1 MFGFFRT
8 HLAGRSPQAAPGLGF
23 SLDLSG
29 GKPTFLLCGN
39 LLSLDRGNGFAQAF
53 IFPGW
58 FVPSGSRSDRAGPGL
73 GRGMWGCMIHS
84 YVIGRGNTATAYLQ
98 AGMIRPVPDAT
109 ADAVVDVQVQRT
121 GGESRLKDEEVV
133 LFFLAE
139 KRAERTCGEE
149 KMATPGWTEKKRSSA
164 LLRRG
169 SVPQKI
175 YWEGNILN
183 KISKKIVSAVTMG
196 AFALTLIP
204 AAAFAAD
211 IDSTVGASAEFANGT
226 QSANVVVN
234 STLDLSVNVG
244 SEDLGGDGGTQ
255 IGFWAAE
262 EDTKTPVGDV
272 DFVDAA
278 DNPLKDYGANS
289 SMPNMEFLQN
299 ASADSTDVPVKAKFD
314 STDAGKTFDIYAAY
328 FTGSETQQ
336 DLIDEAAYIGTVNV
350 YPAASLDNDDIY
362 MSIKDSANNTA
373 DVTVGEAEPV
383 NYSITADG
391 AAAMMPDGQEVYLWA
406 STNDSS
412 ARPVDVIDVAN
423 ATEVTDIA
431 GVYALNDPATEA
443 AQVTFTEDGS
453 YTLWLGYGPATLTS
467 AAQLHT
473 LQSITIN
480 ATNPAVVTSLI
491 TFDADQADGSVVRTN
506 SVDRTSE
513 WLYIIDD
520 EVIPN
525 NVKTYT
531 ITGVAYQADGS
542 VAANETL
549 TLSENEDDFSIV
561 GENTVTTNDQG
572 VFSVNVKIDDPGEYD
587 LVVANLEDNVRA
599 TLTIRTN
606 NVAPD
611 TIETTKDGGVLLAG
625 NDINYID
632 NAVESFADAIQF
644 SITDTYGHEQTG
656 NAVLAGEVAHDY
668 DADRSAYIDVTNA
681 PEDSTLGADNLV
693 LAWDGSAYTLLYD
706 GASPATDLIAGEY
719 TVEVSLNNGKKAVA
733 DFTVANF
740 GEIEEL
746 TLDLTAE
753 WRNDT
758 TAKNDSITVLDEQ
771 VALGQRVIVE
781 PMYVDANGLKIKADD
796 VVLTAEGA
804 AVESRHLSGAYRYF
818 DLFWNIPSNQS
829 LIGTVVTVQAYDETN
844 HNYVERELTVV
855 DAYQNETLAFDPTQG
870 EVGES
875 NTVNVTVEA
884 NDAISKVNG
893 TMSAYIAS
901 QSNEEATIDLDVQ
914 KNVVNGEG
922 KLFLQSDAEG
932 TVDVVVAVKANNG
945 EIYANTLTFTFGDE
959 DPYAGSYIVM
969 TIGSDQYLINGEMFD
984 GSVDNLGAPYVDSAW
999 RTMVPVRV
1007 LAESFGANVDYADN
1021 VVTIVDGDTTVVM
1034 NIGEETYTVNGEEKA
1049 MDTAA
1054 VIGDDDRTY
1063 VPVRFVAEALGYSV
1077 TPLYDANG
1085 LTSSVHFSK

>member
-1 MFGFFRT
+1 M
-8 HLAGRSPQAAPGLGF
+8 
-23 SLDLSG
+23 
-29 GKPTFLLCGN
+29 
-39 LLSLDRGNGFAQAF
+39 
-53 IFPGW
+53 
-58 FVPSGSRSDRAGPGL
+58 
-73 GRGMWGCMIHS
+73 
-84 YVIGRGNTATAYLQ
+84 
-98 AGMIRPVPDAT
+98 
-109 ADAVVDVQVQRT
+109 
-121 GGESRLKDEEVV
+121 
-133 LFFLAE
+133 
-139 KRAERTCGEE
+139 
-149 KMATPGWTEKKRSSA
+149 
-164 LLRRG
+164 
-169 SVPQKI
+169 
-175 YWEGNILN
+175 N
-183 KISKKIVSAVTMG
+183 KISKKIVSAVTMA
-196 AFALTLIP
+196 AFVLTLIP
-204 AAAFAAD
+204 AAAFAA
-211 IDSTVGASAEFANGT
+211 VESAEVTVDATTENIVLDSGKAT
-226 QSANVVVN
+226 ADL
-234 STLDLSVNVG
+234 TLTLSVEADAEGPAYVWLTKDDSNDIYDASYTSDKAGTNGSTGELAKALKIGRADVTTGTIEVAATVTDNGVYTAHVG
-244 SEDLGGDGGTQ
+244 
-255 IGFWAAE
+255 
-262 EDTKTPVGDV
+262 
-272 DFVDAA
+272 
-278 DNPLKDYGANS
+278 Y
-289 SMPNMEFLQN
+289 
-299 ASADSTDVPVKAKFD
+299 ADSTGDKQERTELQPSAATD
-314 STDAGKTFDIYAAY
+314 S
-328 FTGSETQQ
+328 FT
-336 DLIDEAAYIGTVNV
+336 V
-350 YPAASLDNDDIY
+350 YPAAPVPSDRVNMTIAGSEDGAVDATTND
-362 MSIKDSANNTA
+362 ATA
-373 DVTVGEAEPV
+373 V
-383 NYSITADG
+383 NYTILDAYG
-391 AAAMMPDGQEVYLWA
+391 NNAMMPAGQNLYIWA
-406 STNDSS
+406 SAASSTNEVATS
-412 ARPVDVIDVAN
+412 AMTASGDGVINNPSTGLFQLA
-423 ATEVTDIA
+423 
-431 GVYALNDPATEA
+431 DPADSPVN
-443 AQVTFTEDGS
+443 VTFTVEGS
-453 YTLWLGYGPATLTS
+453 YVLNLGYGSDEDHRTVLK
-467 AAQLHT
+467 Q
-473 LQSITIN
+473 ITVN
-480 ATNPAVVTSLI
+480 VTDPEVVTTLI
-491 TFDADQADGSVVRTN
+491 TFDEEQGTNGADGTVFRVPS
-506 SVDRTSE
+506 SPDKSSE
-513 WLYIIDD
+513 WVYTIND

-525 NVKTYT
+525 NVKEYT
-531 ITGVAYQADGS
+531 ITGVAYETYYGEGNVAN
-542 VAANETL
+542 VPAANQTYDVY
-549 TLSENEDDFSIV
+549 ENEDDFSITS
-561 GENTVTTNDQG
+561 GATVKTNDAG
-572 VFSVNVKIDDPGEYD
+572 EFSLTVRIDDPGSYD
-587 LVVANLEDNVRA
+587 LGVYSSKDQVRA
-599 TLTIRTN
+599 TLTVKTDA
-606 NVAPD
+606 VAPKEIN
-611 TIETTKDGGVLLAG
+611 TIKEDGVLLAG
-625 NDINYID
+625 NDKNYMD
-632 NAVESFADAIQF
+632 NTVSSMADAIQF
-644 SITDTYGHEQTG
+644 EIIDTYGHEQTDSRVIEKEDA
-656 NAVLAGEVAHDY
+656 AVYGS
-668 DADRSAYIDVTNA
+668 DAITLTNK
-681 PEDSTLGADNLV
+681 PDDSTLGADNLK
-693 LAWDGSAYTLLYD
+693 LIWDDKANAYTLQYNNAD
-706 GASPATDLIAGEY
+706 PAKDLVAGDY
-719 TVEVSLNNGKKAVA
+719 TVEVSLNNGEKAKA
-733 DFTVANF
+733 SFTVANF

>member
-1 MFGFFRT
+1 MF
-8 HLAGRSPQAAPGLGF
+8 
-23 SLDLSG
+23 
-29 GKPTFLLCGN
+29 C
-39 LLSLDRGNGFAQAF
+39 
-53 IFPGW
+53 
-58 FVPSGSRSDRAGPGL
+58 
-73 GRGMWGCMIHS
+73 
-84 YVIGRGNTATAYLQ
+84 
-98 AGMIRPVPDAT
+98 
-109 ADAVVDVQVQRT
+109 
-121 GGESRLKDEEVV
+121 
-133 LFFLAE
+133 LAE
-139 KRAERTCGEE
+139 KRVERTCGEE
-149 KMATPGWTEKKRSSA
+149 KIATPGWTEKKRSSA
-164 LLRRG
+164 PLRRG
-169 SVPQKI
+169 GVPQKI
-175 YWEGNILN
+175 YWEGINLN
-183 KISKKIVSAVTMG
+183 KISKKIVSLVTMA

-211 IDSTVGASAEFANGT
+211 EAPAVEVTSKNIVVDNGVASVDVKVTPGTDTGDSIILWVEGENEEPATNVDYAGSADEWQIGQGVWADTTYLSGATYTTGVTYTAKVNIDAPGVYNIHVGVQDTAQQGVNDTTPLTPLVGGSTV
-226 QSANVVVN
+226 V
-234 STLDLSVNVG
+234 
-244 SEDLGGDGGTQ
+244 
-255 IGFWAAE
+255 
-262 EDTKTPVGDV
+262 DTVT
-272 DFVDAA
+272 
-278 DNPLKDYGANS
+278 
-289 SMPNMEFLQN
+289 
-299 ASADSTDVPVKAKFD
+299 
-314 STDAGKTFDIYAAY
+314 
-328 FTGSETQQ
+328 
-336 DLIDEAAYIGTVNV
+336 V
-350 YPAASLDNDDIY
+350 YPAAPLSNSNIS
-362 MSIKDSANNTA
+362 MSVEGSANNTVDA
-373 DVTVGEAEPV
+373 TVGEAFDV
-383 NYSITADG
+383 NYSILANG
-391 AAAMMPDGQEVYLWA
+391 AAAMMPAGTDLNLWA
-406 STNDSS
+406 SADDNN
-412 ARPVDVIDVAN
+412 AAPVGVMSVTGETDAAVYTLAN
-423 ATEVTDIA
+423 PAKSPVEVTFN
-431 GVYALNDPATEA
+431 V
-443 AQVTFTEDGS
+443 DGI
-453 YTLWLGYGPATLTS
+453 YTLFLGYKDANGDRVVLQKLTVNVAAPASSTE
-467 AAQLHT
+467 
-473 LQSITIN
+473 I
-480 ATNPAVVTSLI
+480 I
-491 TFDADQADGSVVRTN
+491 TFNEDQADGTVNQKFTGAWN
-506 SVDRTSE
+506 NTG
-513 WLYIIDD
+513 WTYTLDD
-520 EVIPN
+520 EVVPN
-525 NVKTYT
+525 DVKTYT
-531 ITGVAYQADGS
+531 VKGIAYEDYSTKAPAKNQTLTVSSTADDITIKTASVETKDDGS
-542 VAANETL
+542 
-549 TLSENEDDFSIV
+549 FSIQF
-561 GENTVTTNDQG
+561 TM
-572 VFSVNVKIDDPGEYD
+572 DDPGSYPITVLD
-587 LVVANLEDNVRA
+587 ADDNVKA
-599 TLTIRTN
+599 TLTVVSD
-606 NVAPD
+606 NVALD
-611 TIETTKDGGVLLAG
+611 TIKTTEDGGVLLAG
-625 NDINYID
+625 NDVNYIG
-632 NAVESFADAIQF
+632 NEVESMADAIQF
-644 SITDTYGHEQTG
+644 EITDTYGHVQSG
-656 NAVLAGEVAHDY
+656 DAVLAGETAATSAV
-668 DADRSAYIDVTNA
+668 DRSEYIKVNA
-681 PEDSTLGADNLV
+681 PDDSDLEANNLILDWDNS
-693 LAWDGSAYTLLYD
+693 ANAYTLYYV
-706 GASPATDLIAGEY
+706 GNNAAKDLVVGDY

-746 TLDLTAE
+746 TLDLSAQSRE
-753 WRNDT
+753 ADN
-758 TAKNDSITVLDEQ
+758 AQNDSITVLDEQ

-796 VVLTAEGA
+796 VSLTAEGA
-804 AVESRHLSGAYRYF
+804 AVESRHLSGADRYF

>member
-1 MFGFFRT
+1 M
-8 HLAGRSPQAAPGLGF
+8 
-23 SLDLSG
+23 
-29 GKPTFLLCGN
+29 
-39 LLSLDRGNGFAQAF
+39 
-53 IFPGW
+53 
-58 FVPSGSRSDRAGPGL
+58 
-73 GRGMWGCMIHS
+73 
-84 YVIGRGNTATAYLQ
+84 
-98 AGMIRPVPDAT
+98 
-109 ADAVVDVQVQRT
+109 
-121 GGESRLKDEEVV
+121 
-133 LFFLAE
+133 
-139 KRAERTCGEE
+139 
-149 KMATPGWTEKKRSSA
+149 
-164 LLRRG
+164 
-169 SVPQKI
+169 
-175 YWEGNILN
+175 N
-183 KISKKIVSAVTMG
+183 KISKKIVSLVTTA
-196 AFALTLIP
+196 AFVTTLVP

-244 SEDLGGDGGTQ
+244 SAPLGGDGETQ
-255 IGFWAAE
+255 IGFWAAK

-272 DFVDAA
+272 DFVDAN
-278 DNPLKDYGANS
+278 DNPLKDYGTNS
-289 SMPNMEFLQN
+289 NMPNMEFLQN
-299 ASADSTDVPVKAKFD
+299 ATADSTNVIVKAKFD

-328 FTGSETQQ
+328 YTSGETQQ
-336 DLIDEAAYIGTVNV
+336 KLIDEAARIGTVTV
-350 YPAASLDNDDIY
+350 YPAASLNNTDLS
-362 MSIKDSANNTA
+362 MSIDGSANNTV
-373 DVTVGEAEPV
+373 DVTVDEAFDV
-383 NYSITADG
+383 NYTINADN
-391 AAAMMPDGQEVYLWA
+391 AAAMMPDGYELNLWA
-406 STNDSS
+406 SADGNNAAPIGVMSVTGEADASVYTLADPAKS
-412 ARPVDVIDVAN
+412 PV
-423 ATEVTDIA
+423 EVTFNVDGTYTLFLGYTNPSGDRIVLQKITVNVA
-431 GVYALNDPATEA
+431 DPASSTE
-443 AQVTFTEDGS
+443 
-453 YTLWLGYGPATLTS
+453 
-467 AAQLHT
+467 
-473 LQSITIN
+473 I
-480 ATNPAVVTSLI
+480 I
-491 TFDADQADGSVVRTN
+491 TFNEDQADGTVNQNFTGAWN
-506 SVDRTSE
+506 NTG
-513 WLYIIDD
+513 WTYTLDD
-520 EVIPN
+520 EVVPN
-525 NVKTYT
+525 DVKTYT
-531 ITGVAYQADGS
+531 VKGIAYEDYSTKAPAKNQTLTVSSTADDITIKTASVETKDDGS
-542 VAANETL
+542 
-549 TLSENEDDFSIV
+549 FSMQF
-561 GENTVTTNDQG
+561 TM
-572 VFSVNVKIDDPGEYD
+572 DDPGSYPITVLD
-587 LVVANLEDNVRA
+587 ADDNVKA
-599 TLTIRTN
+599 TLTVVSDNI
-606 NVAPD
+606 ALD
-611 TIETTKDGGVLLAG
+611 TIKTTEDGGVLLAG
-625 NDINYID
+625 NDVNYIG
-632 NAVESFADAIQF
+632 NEVESMADAVQF
-644 SITDTYGHEQTG
+644 EITDTYGHVQSG
-656 NAVLAGEVAHDY
+656 DAVLAGETAATSAV
-668 DADRSAYIDVTNA
+668 DRSEYIKVNA
-681 PEDSTLGADNLV
+681 PDDSDLEANNLILDWDNS
-693 LAWDGSAYTLLYD
+693 ANAYTLYYV
-706 GASPATDLIAGEY
+706 GNNAAKDLVVGDY
-719 TVEVSLNNGKKAVA
+719 TVEVSLNNGKKATA
-733 DFTVANF
+733 SFTVANF

-746 TLDLTAE
+746 TLDLSAQPRE
-753 WRNDT
+753 ADN
-758 TAKNDSITVLDEQ
+758 AQNDSITVLDEQ
-771 VALGQRVIVE
+771 VALGQRVIVD

-796 VVLTAEGA
+796 VSLTAEGA
-804 AVESRHLSGAYRYF
+804 AVESRHLSGADRYF

>member
-1 MFGFFRT
+1 
-8 HLAGRSPQAAPGLGF
+8 
-23 SLDLSG
+23 
-29 GKPTFLLCGN
+29 
-39 LLSLDRGNGFAQAF
+39 
-53 IFPGW
+53 
-58 FVPSGSRSDRAGPGL
+58 
-73 GRGMWGCMIHS
+73 
-84 YVIGRGNTATAYLQ
+84 
-98 AGMIRPVPDAT
+98 
-109 ADAVVDVQVQRT
+109 
-121 GGESRLKDEEVV
+121 
-133 LFFLAE
+133 
-139 KRAERTCGEE
+139 
-149 KMATPGWTEKKRSSA
+149 MATPGWTEKKRSSA
-164 LLRRG
+164 PMRRG
-169 SVPQKI
+169 GVPQKF
-175 YWEGNILN
+175 YWEGINLN

-211 IDSTVGASAEFANGT
+211 IDPTVGASAEFANGT

-234 STLDLSVNVG
+234 STLKLSVDVG
-244 SEDLGGDGGTQ
+244 SAGLGGDGQTQ
-255 IGFWAAE
+255 IGFWAAA
-262 EDTKTPVGDV
+262 EDTKIPVGDV
-272 DFVDAA
+272 DFVDA
-278 DNPLKDYGANS
+278 NGKPLKDYGVDS
-289 SMPNMEFLQN
+289 TMPNMDFLQN
-299 ASADSTDVPVKAKFD
+299 ASAGDTDVTVKATFD
-314 STDAGKTFDIYAAY
+314 SADAGKTFDIYAAY
-328 FTGSETQQ
+328 YTSGETQQ
-336 DLIDEAAYIGTVNV
+336 NLIDEAARIGTVTV
-350 YPAASLDNDDIY
+350 YPAASLNNTDLS
-362 MSIKDSANNTA
+362 MSIDGSANNTA
-373 DVTVGEAEPV
+373 DVTVDEAFDV
-383 NYSITADG
+383 NYTINADN
-391 AAAMMPDGQEVYLWA
+391 AAAMMPAGQSLYLWA

-412 ARPVDVIDVAN
+412 ARPVDIIDIDN
-423 ATEVTDIA
+423 ATEATDIA
-431 GVYALNDPATEA
+431 GVYALADPAGEA

-453 YTLWLGYGPATLTS
+453 YTLWLGYGPAALTS

-480 ATNPAVVTSLI
+480 ATNPEVDTTLI
-491 TFDADQADGSVVRTN
+491 TFTDGNGDGGVKRTDKVATYVN
-506 SVDRTSE
+506 ASTYEFDIT
-513 WLYIIDD
+513 D
-520 EVIPN
+520 EVVPN

-531 ITGVAYQADGS
+531 VDGIAYETYYGEGDARN
-542 VAANETL
+542 VPAANVDL
-549 TLSENEDDFSIV
+549 YAYENEDDFALV
-561 GENTVTTNDQG
+561 GDTEFKTNDAG
-572 VFSVNVKIDDPGEYD
+572 EFSVSFKLDDPGEYD
-587 LVVANLEDNVRA
+587 LVVASADNTVKS
-599 TLTIRTN
+599 TLTVVTN
-606 NVAPD
+606 TVSPKD
-611 TIETTKDGGVLLAG
+611 ITTTKDGGVLLAG
-625 NDINYID
+625 NDKNYID
-632 NAVESFADAIQF
+632 NPVTSMADAFQF
-644 SITDTYGHEQTG
+644 EITDVYGHVASG
-656 NAVLAGEVAHDY
+656 DDVLAKEIAAIE

-681 PEDSTLGADNLV
+681 PDDSDLDAADLLLV
-693 LAWDGSAYTLLYD
+693 PAGTGTYTLKYV
-706 GASPATDLIAGEY
+706 GENAVKDLVAGDY
-719 TVEVSLNNGKKAVA
+719 TVEVSLNNGEKAKA
-733 DFTVANF
+733 SFTVANF

-746 TLDLTAE
+746 SLDLNAE
-753 WRNDT
+753 RRGIDN
-758 TAKNDSITVLDEQ
+758 AQNDSITVLDEQ
-771 VALGQRVIVE
+771 VALGQRVIVD

-796 VVLTAEGA
+796 VSLTAEGA